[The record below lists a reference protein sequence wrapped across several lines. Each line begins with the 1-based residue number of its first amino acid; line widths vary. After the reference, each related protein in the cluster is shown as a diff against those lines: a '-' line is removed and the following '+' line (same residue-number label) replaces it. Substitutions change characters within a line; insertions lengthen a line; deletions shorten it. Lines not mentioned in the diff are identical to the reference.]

1 MAFSLRDPVLANID
15 DKALIIESIINH
27 YPYLLKEW
35 EDKQDKEYRK
45 IAKESS
51 DGDKEVELSIYFQM
65 RNALDIDYDLCDIF
79 YQSMLIMVVSYYES
93 MITMLSKTI
102 KAEDSIR
109 AICEKR
115 SVVLSPT
122 AEEYVNVLEKEVMVL
137 RNNVCHNNFGTH
149 RNPEMLCSIAK
160 NSDEIY
166 FENGII
172 SITGPTYVLN
182 VLKMEHRILLEL
194 AAKLGYKNKLCSNGE
209 IIELECKF
217 E

>member
-1 MAFSLRDPVLANID
+1 MANID

-51 DGDKEVELSIYFQM
+51 DGDKEVELSIYSQM

-102 KAEDSIR
+102 KAKDSIR

-137 RNNVCHNNFGTH
+137 RNNVCHH
-149 RNPEMLCSIAK
+149 
-160 NSDEIY
+160 
-166 FENGII
+166 
-172 SITGPTYVLN
+172 
-182 VLKMEHRILLEL
+182 
-194 AAKLGYKNKLCSNGE
+194 
-209 IIELECKF
+209 
-217 E
+217 

>member
-102 KAEDSIR
+102 KA
-109 AICEKR
+109 
-115 SVVLSPT
+115 
-122 AEEYVNVLEKEVMVL
+122 
-137 RNNVCHNNFGTH
+137 
-149 RNPEMLCSIAK
+149 
-160 NSDEIY
+160 
-166 FENGII
+166 
-172 SITGPTYVLN
+172 
-182 VLKMEHRILLEL
+182 
-194 AAKLGYKNKLCSNGE
+194 
-209 IIELECKF
+209 
-217 E
+217 